1 MTAVTMETAR
11 FEIGLAAA
19 VARKELRDAFRGRWF
34 WLYTIGFA
42 ALAAVLAG
50 VALPGSVVSGTSSF
64 GRTAASLVSL
74 VQIVLPLMALTL
86 GAQAIAGQIE
96 RGTLRFLLSHPVSRS
111 EVFIGSYAGLLTAMV
126 TTAAAGFGVAAIMTG
141 LRGSYADVAVFIRIA
156 VLAIVL
162 AGAMLGLGMLISVL
176 SRRAAAALG
185 SAVFAWLVLVFVG
198 DLGLLGTAVATRMPV
213 NVLFMTTIVNPV
225 EAFRLAALSALTG
238 SLDVLGPAGT
248 YAIDRFGTG
257 LDTVLFGML
266 AVWLVAPAVAAWA
279 IFTKGRDV

>member
-1 MTAVTMETAR
+1 MTTVPTTTSR
-11 FEIGLAAA
+11 FEVGLAAA
-19 VARKELRDAFRGRWF
+19 IARKELRDAVRGRWF
-34 WLYTIGFA
+34 WLYTVGFA
-42 ALAAVLAG
+42 ALAGVLAG

-86 GAQAIAGQIE
+86 GAQAIAGQVE

-111 EVFIGSYAGLLTAMV
+111 EVFVGTYLGLLTATI
-126 TTAAAGFGVAAIMTG
+126 TTVGAGFGVAAIMTG
-141 LRGSYADVAVFIRIA
+141 ARGSYADVAVFVRIT

-162 AGAMLGLGMLISVL
+162 AAAMLGLGMLISVL

-185 SAVFAWLVLVFVG
+185 SAVFAWLLLVFVG
-198 DLGLLGTAVATRMPV
+198 DLGLMGTAVATRMPV
-213 NVLFMTTIVNPV
+213 DVLFFSTILNPV

-248 YAIDRFGTG
+248 YAIDRFGGT
-257 LDTVLFGML
+257 LDALLFGML
-266 AVWLVAPAVAAWA
+266 AVWAVVPAALSWRLFAR
-279 IFTKGRDV
+279 GRDV